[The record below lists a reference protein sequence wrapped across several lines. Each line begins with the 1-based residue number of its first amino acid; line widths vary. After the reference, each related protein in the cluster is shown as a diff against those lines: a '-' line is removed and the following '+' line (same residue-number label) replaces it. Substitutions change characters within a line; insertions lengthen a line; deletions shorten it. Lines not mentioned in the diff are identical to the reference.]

1 MDVAGGI
8 VVAIV
13 LAVGMMTVIELIGRG
28 LVAMMEKDND

>member
-1 MDVAGGI
+1 
-8 VVAIV
+8 VAIV